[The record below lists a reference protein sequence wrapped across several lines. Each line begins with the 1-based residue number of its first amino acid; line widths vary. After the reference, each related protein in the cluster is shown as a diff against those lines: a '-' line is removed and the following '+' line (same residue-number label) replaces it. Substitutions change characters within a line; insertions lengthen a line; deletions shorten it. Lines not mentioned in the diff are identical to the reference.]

1 MKQQQ
6 ADESLSV
13 DGRVQQVI
21 IFRRSAD
28 LMSRCTEFHVF
39 NLSLHE
45 RETVEKVYVNT
56 GIRIFV
62 WKKFIFK
69 VRTLPEFKYTVLKEL
84 YFLLYFS
91 T

>member
-6 ADESLSV
+6 ADEWLSV

-21 IFRRSAD
+21 IFRHSAD
-28 LMSRCTEFHVF
+28 LMSRCTEFHVL

-56 GIRIFV
+56 GIRIFDRLHDGNKILDRLQTRV
-62 WKKFIFK
+62 YLSSVTRFIQS
-69 VRTLPEFKYTVLKEL
+69 L
-84 YFLLYFS
+84 
-91 T
+91 